1 MTKRLSSYPC
11 ADLLG
16 VKISTL
22 SFDDTIHLV
31 ADVIARADHLALSP
45 SPVYTVMQGYEHE
58 EVRAALNA
66 NIATP
71 DGMPVVWAL
80 RLMGHHVERVY
91 GPDIMQAVC
100 VRSIQEGWRHFFY
113 GGAPDVVEKLIEVL
127 KSQHPNLLV
136 AGFESP
142 PFRELTREED
152 EAIVNRINE
161 SRAQILWVG
170 LGSPKQDMWMATHR
184 AQLNA
189 SVLIGVGAA
198 FDFFAGR
205 VRQAPRWMQRSGLEW
220 LYRLMSE
227 PSRLW
232 RRYLIYNP
240 KFVVCVLMQIAGLI
254 HFDDSR

>member
-100 VRSIQEGWRHFFY
+100 VRSIREGWRHFFMA
-113 GGAPDVVEKLIEVL
+113 AP
-127 KSQHPNLLV
+127 P
-136 AGFESP
+136 
-142 PFRELTREED
+142 T
-152 EAIVNRINE
+152 
-161 SRAQILWVG
+161 
-170 LGSPKQDMWMATHR
+170 
-184 AQLNA
+184 
-189 SVLIGVGAA
+189 
-198 FDFFAGR
+198 
-205 VRQAPRWMQRSGLEW
+205 
-220 LYRLMSE
+220 
-227 PSRLW
+227 LW
-232 RRYLIYNP
+232 R
-240 KFVVCVLMQIAGLI
+240 
-254 HFDDSR
+254 S

>member
-1 MTKRLSSYPC
+1 MAQMIPR

-22 SFDDTIHLV
+22 SFNDTIRLI
-31 ADVIARADHLALSP
+31 AEVIAREDRLALSP
-45 SPVYTVMQGYEHE
+45 SPVYTVMQGYERDD
-58 EVRAALNA
+58 VRQALNA
-66 NIATP
+66 NLAAP

-80 RLMGHHVERVY
+80 RLMGHQVERVY
-91 GPDIMQAVC
+91 GPDIMQVVC
-100 VRSIQEGWRHFFY
+100 ARSIQEGWRHFFY
-113 GGAPDVVEKLIEVL
+113 GGTPDVVEKLIEVL

-142 PFRELTREED
+142 PFRELTCEED
-152 EAIVNRINE
+152 EAIVKRINE
-161 SRAQILWVG
+161 SKAHIVWVG
-170 LGSPKQDMWMATHR
+170 LGSPKQDMWMADHR
-184 AQLNA
+184 ARLTA
-189 SVLIGVGAA
+189 PVLIGVGAA
-198 FDFFAGR
+198 FDFFSGR

-240 KFVVCVLMQIAGLI
+240 KFVVCVLMQIAGLLR
-254 HFDDSR
+254 FDDSR